1 MAATMQIFMDTGGT
15 DNTPGSEDRV
25 DAIGIRFK
33 SNDNI
38 TIDTADPIAV
48 PAAGTNYSYWKA
60 IYLKMTASDSTKVN
74 GTEFYSDGTITFGT
88 GLTLMV
94 GDETP
99 EKNSGSDAGYE
110 VATGTSGTTGDEM
123 VAAVADLT
131 GSTSAADLVTGSP
144 LTVSISEASNQ
155 MDATNETSDYVYLQ
169 VNVATTALAG
179 LSASET
185 LTFRYDEAPV

>member
-1 MAATMQIFMDTGGT
+1 MAATMQVFMDTGGT

-25 DAIGIRFK
+25 DAIGLRFK

-38 TIDTADPIAV
+38 TIDTADPIVV

-74 GTEFYSDGTITFGT
+74 NIEFYSDGTIGYGT

-99 EKNSGSDAGYE
+99 DKNSGSDAGYE
-110 VATGTSGTTGDEM
+110 VATGTPGTTGDEM
-123 VAAVADLT
+123 VAAIGDLT
-131 GSTSAADLVTGSP
+131 GSADIESLVTGAP
-144 LTVSISEASNQ
+144 LTVSISETSSQ

-169 VNVATTALAG
+169 VNVATTASAG
-179 LSASET
+179 LTASET

>member
-15 DNTPGSEDRV
+15 DDNPASEDRV
-25 DAIGIRFK
+25 DAIGLRFK

-38 TIDTADPIAV
+38 TIDTADPIVV
-48 PAAGTNYSYWKA
+48 PTAGTNYSYWKA
-60 IYLKMTASDSTKVN
+60 IYLKMTAADSTKVN
-74 GTEFYSDGTITFGT
+74 GVEFYSDGTISYGT

-99 EKNSGSDAGYE
+99 DKNSGSNAGYE

-131 GSTSAADLVTGSP
+131 GSTTAADLTTAAPLSVT
-144 LTVSISEASNQ
+144 ISETSTQ

-169 VNVATTALAG
+169 VNVATTAGAG

-185 LTFRYDEAPV
+185 LTFRYDEAPA

>member
-15 DNTPGSEDRV
+15 DDNPASEDRV
-25 DAIGIRFK
+25 DAIGLRFK
-33 SNDNI
+33 ANDNI
-38 TIDTADPIAV
+38 TIDTADPIVV

-74 GTEFYSDGTITFGT
+74 GVEFYSDGTISYGT

-99 EKNSGSDAGYE
+99 TKNSGSSAGYE

-123 VAAVADLT
+123 VAAVVDLT
-131 GSTSAADLVTGSP
+131 GSTTAADLVTGSP
-144 LTVSISEASNQ
+144 LSVSISETSSQ

-169 VNVATTALAG
+169 VNVATTAVAG